1 MSESF
6 LKHQDSLI
14 ATGKELA
21 YGEISPQEAQEIE
34 VLQMYKAQI
43 MDELHDDL
51 AAIDAGEGTIRGQ
64 GRINRDAIYDAKHDS
79 FFVDCEG
86 KLGMAT
92 LGDLIADVAL
102 GCEYS
107 LSLHAVPR
115 EKAKLYAVERSKTH
129 LNQLLNRQLALQ
141 EYDVAMQEEHETRAK
156 HFAQAQEELNAKE
169 KGTEAHVGKL
179 FEQDIIH
186 LLKEVQY
193 DLSHMGISVQE
204 ANIVQDMDEK
214 IDFVVQ
220 VEDRHRGVGVRE
232 TTAEPKTQSLFG
244 IQFTINA
251 QEDVRQKKERQIK
264 QSKEHGLKSKVD
276 DILLVTVP
284 IGCGEI
290 KAAHA
295 QWYAQGCPPGGPS
308 KLYAAQVKVGLLE
321 KIMEKMGA
329 KGTMEE
335 KKGKMEECF
344 NAKH

>member
-1 MSESF
+1 MRESF
-6 LKHQDSLI
+6 LKNEDSLV
-14 ATGKELA
+14 ATGKNLA
-21 YGEISPQEAQEIE
+21 HSEASTEEVREIE

-51 AAIDAGEGTIRGQ
+51 AAIDAGEGKIRGQ

-86 KLGMAT
+86 ALGSAT
-92 LGDLIADVAL
+92 LGDLIADAAL
-102 GCEYS
+102 GCEYA
-107 LSLHAVPR
+107 LSLDVIPR
-115 EKAKLYAVERSKTH
+115 EKAKLYAIERSKTH

-156 HFAQAQEELNAKE
+156 HFAQVQKELDAKE
-169 KGTEAHVGKL
+169 KGAEMHAGKL

-193 DLSHMGISVQE
+193 DLLGIGISVQE

-232 TTAEPKTQSLFG
+232 TATEPKTQSLFG

-290 KAAHA
+290 MQAHA
-295 QWYAQGCPPGGPS
+295 RWYAQGCPPGGPS
-308 KLYAAQVKVGLLE
+308 KLYGTQVKVSLLE

-335 KKGKMEECF
+335 KRKEIEEYF
-344 NAKH
+344 RNK